1 MTARTKN
8 LVALAMLIGAMICS
22 IGRGAEHCAPGDGK
36 SAAGSCANCGCRTG
50 CTKVCRRVEDK
61 KKVTVT
67 CWGCE
72 EEEFC
77 LPGPSTPECN
87 HSEDVCGE
95 TGWCCLWNRP
105 FVWTEWCPS
114 DCAKM
119 FTKKKLMKR
128 TVIKTVPSYKWVV
141 EDLCPACQKS
151 AAK

>member
-1 MTARTKN
+1 
-8 LVALAMLIGAMICS
+8 
-22 IGRGAEHCAPGDGK
+22 
-36 SAAGSCANCGCRTG
+36 
-50 CTKVCRRVEDK
+50 VEDK
-61 KKVTVT
+61 KKVPVT

-77 LPGPSTPECN
+77 LPGPSTPDCE
-87 HSEDVCGE
+87 HSEEVCGP

-128 TVIKTVPSYKWVV
+128 TVTKTVPSYKWVV
-141 EDLCPACQKS
+141 EDLCPACQRAESK
-151 AAK
+151 